1 LIDNVLLALLEN
13 ERVTY
18 QQIVDL
24 GIRRQNARAR
34 LDNLIHQGLIRE
46 DGRNDWKRGKK
57 LWYSL
62 TDNGREECFRL
73 AADNLNEGIK
83 AISTI
88 LILME
93 QNPSRFEE
101 WREKVQTA
109 VQNAAKGK
117 ELTLEEKVEQAR
129 KIRDTNFSTF
139 RNALKIMHGISLS
152 LFAPRAVM
160 ENMSGGVYLH
170 VSENGVIDVLS
181 EDEPIKHP
189 DITIA
194 SI

>member
-1 LIDNVLLALLEN
+1 MIDDILLALLEN
-13 ERVTY
+13 DTMTY

-34 LDNLIHQGLIRE
+34 IDNLIHQGLVRE

-88 LILME
+88 LTLME

-101 WREKVQTA
+101 WRDKVQTA
-109 VQNAAKGK
+109 VQNAAKGE

-129 KIRDTNFSTF
+129 KIRDTNFSAF
-139 RNALKIMHGISLS
+139 RNALKIMHGISLK